1 MSSVVFLAADDKSQ
15 SHWSPHPGWNLE
27 CTRTDRR
34 KTWEFECGNILDQ
47 RPSLCVSFFD
57 AAPMATAN
65 ADFDPFYLRHVSFYL
80 IKYYISHLL
89 TDTSKNERNLLKACS
104 NIDDFTALDIPA
116 STATS
121 SSNSSI
127 PMAVC
132 VTPTTRTT
140 AMTVLFVKRV
150 CKCFALAEYVA
161 DAAVD
166 EVWVGPLVVKELKRI
181 VESSEI
187 TK

>member
-1 MSSVVFLAADDKSQ
+1 M
-15 SHWSPHPGWNLE
+15 
-27 CTRTDRR
+27 
-34 KTWEFECGNILDQ
+34 
-47 RPSLCVSFFD
+47 
-57 AAPMATAN
+57 
-65 ADFDPFYLRHVSFYL
+65 
-80 IKYYISHLL
+80 
-89 TDTSKNERNLLKACS
+89 TDTSKNVRNLLKACS
-104 NIDDFTALDIPA
+104 NNNDFAALDTLA
-116 STATS
+116 STVTN

-132 VTPTTRTT
+132 VTPTTQTT

>member
-1 MSSVVFLAADDKSQ
+1 M
-15 SHWSPHPGWNLE
+15 
-27 CTRTDRR
+27 
-34 KTWEFECGNILDQ
+34 
-47 RPSLCVSFFD
+47 
-57 AAPMATAN
+57 
-65 ADFDPFYLRHVSFYL
+65 
-80 IKYYISHLL
+80 
-89 TDTSKNERNLLKACS
+89 RNLLKVFS
-104 NIDDFTALDIPA
+104 NNNDFAALDTLA
-116 STATS
+116 SMATS

-140 AMTVLFVKRV
+140 AMTVLSVKRV
-150 CKCFALAEYVA
+150 SERFALAEYVA
-161 DAAVD
+161 DVAVD